1 MGVRLYSKLCG
12 RLESR
17 ILKRV
22 LLSLIMKGV
31 ITIKNNNDRHPLDK
45 TESWLVFT
53 GYAAFVWSTL
63 FGLIHI
69 YWAAGGTLG
78 FEGRTMSEV
87 LFIINLVAIALCII
101 AAFTAL
107 ALVQAWGRK
116 FPSWLLLT
124 SAWGACVVLGL
135 RGGAGIIQSLLEAES
150 LSLLLIIVEPFFLL
164 GGILYGILAFLYI
177 YTSNNGRKIK
187 QNEINMR

>member
-1 MGVRLYSKLCG
+1 
-12 RLESR
+12 
-17 ILKRV
+17 
-22 LLSLIMKGV
+22 MKGV
-31 ITIKNNNDRHPLDK
+31 IPIKNNHHPLDK
-45 TESWLVFT
+45 IKKWLVFT

-63 FGLIHI
+63 FTLIHV

-78 FEGRTMSEV
+78 FEGKTMGKA

-107 ALVQAWGRK
+107 ALVQAWGRR

-135 RGGAGIIQSLLEAES
+135 RGCVGIIQSLLDSES
-150 LSLLLIIVEPFFLL
+150 LSLLLVIIEPFFLL
-164 GGILYGILAFLYI
+164 GGILYGLLAFLY
-177 YTSNNGRKIK
+177 TSNNKKRIK
-187 QNEINMR
+187 

>member
-1 MGVRLYSKLCG
+1 
-12 RLESR
+12 
-17 ILKRV
+17 
-22 LLSLIMKGV
+22 MKGV
-31 ITIKNNNDRHPLDK
+31 IPTKNNHHPLDK
-45 TESWLVFT
+45 IEKWLVFT

-63 FGLIHI
+63 FTLIHV

-78 FEGRTMSEV
+78 FEGKTMGKA

-107 ALVQAWGRK
+107 ALVQAWGRR

-135 RGGAGIIQSLLEAES
+135 RGCVGIIQSLLDSES
-150 LSLLLIIVEPFFLL
+150 LSLLLVIIEPFFLL
-164 GGILYGILAFLYI
+164 GGIFYGLLAFLY
-177 YTSNNGRKIK
+177 TSNNKKRIK
-187 QNEINMR
+187 

>member
-1 MGVRLYSKLCG
+1 
-12 RLESR
+12 
-17 ILKRV
+17 
-22 LLSLIMKGV
+22 
-31 ITIKNNNDRHPLDK
+31 
-45 TESWLVFT
+45 
-53 GYAAFVWSTL
+53 
-63 FGLIHI
+63 
-69 YWAAGGTLG
+69 
-78 FEGRTMSEV
+78 MSEV
-87 LFIINLVAIALCII
+87 LFIINLVAIALYII

-107 ALVQAWGRK
+107 ALVQTWGRR

-135 RGGAGIIQSLLEAES
+135 RGGAGIIQSLLEAEP

-164 GGILYGILAFLYI
+164 GCILYGLLAFLYI

>member
-1 MGVRLYSKLCG
+1 
-12 RLESR
+12 
-17 ILKRV
+17 
-22 LLSLIMKGV
+22 MKGV
-31 ITIKNNNDRHPLDK
+31 IPIKNNHHPLDK
-45 TESWLVFT
+45 IEKWLVFT

-63 FGLIHI
+63 FTLIHV

-78 FEGRTMSEV
+78 FEGKTMGKA

-107 ALVQAWGRK
+107 VQAWGRR

-135 RGGAGIIQSLLEAES
+135 RGCVGIIQSLLDSES
-150 LSLLLIIVEPFFLL
+150 LSLLLVIIEPFFLL
-164 GGILYGILAFLYI
+164 GGILYGLLAFLY
-177 YTSNNGRKIK
+177 TSNNKKRIK
-187 QNEINMR
+187 